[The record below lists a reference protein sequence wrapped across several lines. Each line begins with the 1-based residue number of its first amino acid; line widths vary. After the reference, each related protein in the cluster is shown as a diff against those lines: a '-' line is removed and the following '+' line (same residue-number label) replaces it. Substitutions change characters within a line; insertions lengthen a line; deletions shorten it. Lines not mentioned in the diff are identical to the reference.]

1 MSSATQSVAA
11 QLRQS
16 FISRPDAAI
25 GVVPRVDPDAEL
37 IARFVG
43 GDTQAFETLF
53 ARYRDYVYN
62 ISYQMVGN
70 ADDASDL
77 TQETFFRVW
86 RALPHFQG
94 NSQFSTWLYRI
105 AVNACISELRK
116 RPKTPPISIE
126 DDENLVPLHSMED
139 QRSAEQT
146 FMRRLAQEKVR
157 DLVQTLPPDYRT
169 VIVLRHF
176 QELSYQEIADVMKCT
191 VGAIKIKLHR
201 ARKMFRTRYE
211 DNFREGE

>member
-1 MSSATQSVAA
+1 MPSASQAA
-11 QLRQS
+11 
-16 FISRPDAAI
+16 AAPFRTSPFQRTDSA
-25 GVVPRVDPDAEL
+25 GLVTRVDPDTEL
-37 IARFVG
+37 IARFVD
-43 GDTQAFETLF
+43 GDQRAFEALF
-53 ARYRDYVYN
+53 AKYRDYVYN

-70 ADDASDL
+70 PDDASDL

-116 RPKTPPISIE
+116 RPKTPPMSIE
-126 DDENLVPLHSMED
+126 DEENLAPLHGMDD

-146 FMRRLAQEKVR
+146 FMRRLAQERVR
-157 DLVQTLPPDYRT
+157 EVVQTLPPDYKT

-176 QELSYQEIADVMKCT
+176 QELSYQEIAAVMGCT

-201 ARKMFRTRYE
+201 ARKMFRSRFESTAQ
-211 DNFREGE
+211 EGD

>member
-1 MSSATQSVAA
+1 MSSVTQSVAV

-16 FISRPDAAI
+16 FISRPDAA
-25 GVVPRVDPDAEL
+25 VAAVPRVDPDAEL

-43 GDTQAFETLF
+43 GETAAFETLF

-126 DDENLVPLHSMED
+126 DDENLVPLHGMED

-211 DNFREGE
+211 DNIREGE

>member
-1 MSSATQSVAA
+1 MPIISQAVAA
-11 QLRQS
+11 QFGKSAIDRCE
-16 FISRPDAAI
+16 DA
-25 GVVPRVDPDAEL
+25 GVARVDPDTAMIE
-37 IARFVG
+37 RFVA
-43 GDTQAFETLF
+43 GDTTAFEVLF
-53 ARYRDYVYN
+53 AKYRDYVYN

-70 ADDASDL
+70 PDDASDL

-105 AVNACISELRK
+105 TVNACISELRK

-126 DDENLVPLHSMED
+126 DEDNLVPLHGTED
-139 QRSAEQT
+139 QRSAEQS
-146 FMRRLAQEKVR
+146 FMRRLAQEHVR
-157 DLVQTLPPDYRT
+157 DLVHTLPADYKT

-176 QELSYQEIADVMKCT
+176 QDLSYQEIADIMGCS

-201 ARKMFRTRYE
+201 ARKMFRSRYE
-211 DNFREGE
+211 TNQQEGE